1 LNDSLSLRDALPTE
15 ARGPG
20 FFPAF
25 VSQHSVRVD
34 LTDARDLSE
43 VFPCVELPASL
54 ATAVRKRQ
62 VEFIAG
68 RYCAHRALQ
77 VCAPELGYRPI
88 ASGPSREPVWPTGIV
103 GAITHTH
110 GYASVAVARTR
121 HASAIGLD
129 AEVWMKPS
137 VAEELADRIA
147 GRDEVDA
154 LVRATGLSFSR
165 ALTLIFSA
173 KETVFKCLFSEVR
186 RYFDFR
192 DVSVECADVARGQLV
207 ARLQVALTPSL
218 QAGRRFSAR
227 FELDDSIAFTGMVV
241 FAR

>member
-1 LNDSLSLRDALPTE
+1 LPTQPRNP
-15 ARGPG
+15 AL
-20 FFPAF
+20 FPAF

-34 LTDARDLSE
+34 LTDARDLRE
-43 VFPCVELPASL
+43 LFPCVELPASL
-54 ATAVRKRQ
+54 QAAVRKRQ

-77 VCAPELGYRPI
+77 QCAPELGYTPI
-88 ASGPSREPVWPTGIV
+88 ASGPSREPVWPKGIV

-110 GYASVAVARTR
+110 GYVSVAVARTR
-121 HASAIGLD
+121 YASAIGVD
-129 AEVWMKPS
+129 AEVWLKPS
-137 VAEELADRIA
+137 VAEEVADRIA

-154 LVRATGLSFSR
+154 LARATGLCFSR

-173 KETVFKCLFSEVR
+173 KETVFKCLFPEVR

-192 DVSVECADVARGQLV
+192 DVSVECVDAVRGELT

-218 QAGRRFSAR
+218 QAGRLFTAR
-227 FELDDSIAFTGMVV
+227 FEVDDSLAFTGMCVS
-241 FAR
+241 AR